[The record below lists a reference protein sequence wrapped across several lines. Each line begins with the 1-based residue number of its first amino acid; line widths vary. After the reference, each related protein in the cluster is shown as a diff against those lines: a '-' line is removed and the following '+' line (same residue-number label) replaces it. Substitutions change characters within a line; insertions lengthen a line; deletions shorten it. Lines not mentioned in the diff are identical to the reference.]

1 MFPSMKMDERLEY
14 EFFDIFPAKLVLS
27 LSLSLSFFLSLFLQC
42 NVSFWRNIQIFINK
56 AERCLKKIK
65 DSKFSQKQN
74 QNIRLMFLP
83 C

>member
-27 LSLSLSFFLSLFLQC
+27 LSLSLSLSFSL
-42 NVSFWRNIQIFINK
+42 SFSSVMSLSEQIFINK